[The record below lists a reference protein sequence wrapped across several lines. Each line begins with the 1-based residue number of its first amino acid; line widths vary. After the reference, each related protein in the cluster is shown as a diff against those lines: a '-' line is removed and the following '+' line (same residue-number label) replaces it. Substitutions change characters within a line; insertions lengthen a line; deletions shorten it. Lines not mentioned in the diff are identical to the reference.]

1 LTLSSIKADKNGQGC
16 LKTDK
21 KLWYIIKASGG
32 KAPDG
37 NEEKVDSRNFTVYNK
52 KLSAEKAEDEIVDK
66 KSKR

>member
-1 LTLSSIKADKNGQGC
+1 M
-16 LKTDK
+16 KTDK